1 MSMLYLGQADLE
13 SLTARSD
20 ALNNTM
26 IMISALFL
34 RMSENLSISTLFF
47 RLFKQHLNYFTDHQ
61 FLEMEIFI
69 SLSLVKESLRKY
81 RNMMTLVIASPTDTY
96 SSDNRISERS
106 FSLVKFK
113 ESVNHGLL
121 TENLWQIA
129 IAKASSTSSWL
140 LNRPKEEQLRL
151 IWRAMRTK
159 EQNRRESIQARD
171 NNLLQ
176 FAQNNNIGEKPDE
189 VFSDD
194 DDCD

>member
-1 MSMLYLGQADLE
+1 MSMLYLGQADVE

-61 FLEMEIFI
+61 FLEMELFI

-176 FAQNNNIGEKPDE
+176 FAQNNNIGEEPDE

>member
-1 MSMLYLGQADLE
+1 MLYLGQPDVE

-61 FLEMEIFI
+61 FLEMELFI

-176 FAQNNNIGEKPDE
+176 FAQNNNIGEEPDE

>member
-1 MSMLYLGQADLE
+1 VKIYQL
-13 SLTARSD
+13 
-20 ALNNTM
+20 
-26 IMISALFL
+26 
-34 RMSENLSISTLFF
+34 STLFF
-47 RLFKQHLNYFTDHQ
+47 RLFKQHLNYFTDHL
-61 FLEMEIFI
+61 FLEIELFI

-176 FAQNNNIGEKPDE
+176 FAQNNNIGEEPDE

>member
-1 MSMLYLGQADLE
+1 
-13 SLTARSD
+13 
-20 ALNNTM
+20 
-26 IMISALFL
+26 
-34 RMSENLSISTLFF
+34 
-47 RLFKQHLNYFTDHQ
+47 
-61 FLEMEIFI
+61 
-69 SLSLVKESLRKY
+69 
-81 RNMMTLVIASPTDTY
+81 MMTLVIASPTDTY

-176 FAQNNNIGEKPDE
+176 FAQNNNIGEEPDE

>member
-61 FLEMEIFI
+61 FLEIELFI
-69 SLSLVKESLRKY
+69 SLSLVKESLQKY

-129 IAKASSTSSWL
+129 IDKASSTSSWL

-176 FAQNNNIGEKPDE
+176 FAQNNNIGEEPDE

>member
-1 MSMLYLGQADLE
+1 MSMLYLGQPDVE

-61 FLEMEIFI
+61 FLEIELFI

-176 FAQNNNIGEKPDE
+176 FAQNNNIGEEPDE